1 MAALIQFSTNE
12 NPAWLQQVMPS
23 MTWLTRLCILSILLI
38 HNLLAEHVFSGDVVP
53 MARLN
58 NLHLQMASDAVAVLP
73 TFPATL
79 RSLHLFLS
87 LSSLSLNLVFAIV
100 WCVGALLPLHWF
112 DIDLSGLG
120 LSSQRDTIGV
130 LARIQAL
137 DNIFCG
143 ITVL

>member
-1 MAALIQFSTNE
+1 MAAPIQFSTNE
-12 NPAWLQQVMPS
+12 NPAWLKQVMPL
-23 MTWLTRLCILSILLI
+23 MTRLTRLCIMGILLI
-38 HNLLAEHVFSGDVVP
+38 HNLLEEHAFFGDVVP

-58 NLHLQMASDAVAVLP
+58 NLHLQMASNAIAVLP

-87 LSSLSLNLVFAIV
+87 LSSSSLNLVFAIV
-100 WCVGALLPLHWF
+100 LCVGALLPLHWF
-112 DIDLSGLG
+112 EIDLSGLG
-120 LSSQRDTIGV
+120 LLSQRDTIGV
-130 LARIQAL
+130 LAHIQAL